1 MSSVKVAVR
10 VRPFNDRENNMNAEL
25 CISMEGKTTT
35 ITNQDDAKNPTR
47 TFAFDYS
54 YWSHDGFQVEDSGY
68 CSPLSTKY
76 ADQQRVYEDVGKD
89 VLNNSFEGYNACLFA
104 YGQTGAG
111 KSYSMVGYGANKGI
125 IVRACEEIFQ
135 RIEQNTD
142 PTVRAEVQVSM
153 LEIYNEQVQDLLQP
167 MEKRPKGGLK
177 IRHTPQLG
185 TFVQDL
191 SKCPVDSYA
200 AIQNKLDEGTANRTV
215 GATLM
220 NATSSRAHT
229 VLQIGFRQVT
239 IDTSTGE
246 PVSQKYSEISLVDL
260 AGSERAGSTGA
271 TGDRLKEGCA
281 INQSLSAL
289 GNVISAL
296 ADKAA
301 GKLKPGQ
308 VVPYRDSA
316 LTRILQTALGGN
328 SKTCMIAALSPAS
341 VNYEETLSTLRYAD
355 RVKQI
360 KNEAVVNENPLEK
373 LIRELREENERL
385 KKAMGG
391 TLPSPSGGN
400 EPDPGLLDA
409 IRKQYEEEIEANK
422 RAMEEMTTSWK
433 QKIEE
438 EKKRAAAAGKSE
450 DHVELTVPTLQN
462 LNEDPF
468 LTCKIICAIKEGICT
483 FGKPEGEDN
492 PTFRIG
498 GLGVIA
504 SHASAY
510 CKKIQNDAEDPE
522 DISYCVTLNN
532 LYVYVDPLDMDK
544 ALPSWEDAM
553 KEVKKDQVNA
563 YGQPQLTEDEKEK
576 ALRLQEMLKEVESG
590 LKKLE
595 DERQELLKKL
605 DDKEKELL
613 ASGAA
618 QEVIQEQMRLLQE
631 ERQEAERELQRKQEE
646 LQARELRIKKE
657 QVEEDLRREEERAA
671 RIVLEDLMTRTSLLV
686 DEANMIAQEL
696 CVGAFFSPKL
706 TVRSDPMGGTSRA
719 TLGSTVMQ
727 RSEIMIRVDR
737 MDSDL
742 TQLWP
747 LDLFE
752 RKVFEMREI
761 YANWAPQLGEALKL
775 PDDVSDPFAPDP
787 ESYQVLGQ
795 AYVYLETIR
804 NLLPIEN
811 ESFPIFD
818 SKGQKQG
825 TLVISVDI
833 RVGPAKTE
841 TDGEDDLMA
850 RRIEDL
856 DDFDSVEDVRG
867 RELTITVTIHSACNL
882 PAKSC
887 RHPQVLYR
895 WVDGMTEVSA
905 VSLDEGSRDV
915 VFKSTR
921 EFLLNAN
928 EIAFEWLSGVLVF
941 EVSGKFV
948 SKSGRGRGEKEKEIS
963 RLEGELEAKKA
974 LLEKIEA
981 ALRMQG
987 ESLDALLGKTA
998 IGDEQHTPVNAEEL
1012 ASMGMRKGG
1021 HLKQEGAEIEQAQPM
1036 PGSFGTV
1043 EPGPG
1048 ASVDDEKRLGFVA
1061 EDIPLKIATEQGS
1074 TDRPIAL
1081 DVSNKTGEDSGDPD
1095 DGNAAAVVPE
1105 ASERQ
1110 SNTAIHEETQRQ
1122 SYKQA
1127 IVEERASVV
1136 QSTSSVVAGAIN
1148 PETLTRLVGG
1158 VEEGGVPESLIAP
1171 LAALHLNKEKCFLI
1185 VRISTEV
1192 LLLAAHYLE
1201 NQGEY
1206 RACDNL
1212 HEVEVIRYSKGSTT
1226 ISRSKSLE
1234 GPFYAVLAG
1243 SKLEEPL
1250 ERTGFLSIEC
1260 STALGLRLLLLVSV
1274 KGR

>member
-10 VRPFNDRENNMNAEL
+10 VRPFNDREKNMNAEL
-25 CISMEGKTTT
+25 CISMEGKSTT
-35 ITNQDDAKNPTR
+35 ITNKEDAKNPTR

-54 YWSHDGFQVEDSGY
+54 YWSHDGFRVEESGY
-68 CSPLSTKY
+68 CSPLTSKY
-76 ADQQRVYEDVGKD
+76 ADQQRVYEDIGKD
-89 VLNNSFEGYNACLFA
+89 VLNNSFDGYNACLFA

-142 PTVRAEVQVSM
+142 PAIRAEVQVSM

-200 AIQNKLDEGTANRTV
+200 AIQRKLDEGTANRTV

-239 IDTSTGE
+239 VDAASGE
-246 PVSQKYSEISLVDL
+246 PVSQKHSEINLVDL

-360 KNEAVVNENPLEK
+360 KNDAVVNENPLEK

-391 TLPSPSGGN
+391 ALPGPSGGGA
-400 EPDPGLLDA
+400 PDPAMLDA
-409 IRKQYEEEIEANK
+409 IRRQYEEEIEANK
-422 RAMEEMTTSWK
+422 RAMEEMTMSWK

-438 EKKRAAAAGKSE
+438 EKKRAAAAEKVGE
-450 DHVELTVPTLQN
+450 QLELTVPTLQN

-468 LTCKIICAIKEGICT
+468 LSCKIICALKEGVST
-483 FGKPEGEDN
+483 FGKQEEEMN

-498 GLGVIA
+498 GLGVVSNHATFSCTRVYNDEDDPDDIA
-504 SHASAY
+504 YA
-510 CKKIQNDAEDPE
+510 
-522 DISYCVTLNN
+522 VTLKATGKTMVNGEELAEGEERQLQHKDRILFGHNN

-544 ALPSWEDAM
+544 AFPSWEDAM
-553 KEVKKDQVNA
+553 KEVKKDQMSA
-563 YGQPQLTEDEKEK
+563 YGQPQMTEEEKEK

-590 LKKLE
+590 MKALE
-595 DERQELLKKL
+595 DQRQELLKKL
-605 DDKEKELL
+605 DEKEKELL
-613 ASGAA
+613 ASGEA
-618 QEVIQEQMRLLQE
+618 QEVIQEQMRILKE
-631 ERQEAERELQRKQEE
+631 EAHKAELELQRKQDE
-646 LQARELRIKKE
+646 LQAKELKIRKE
-657 QVEEDLRREEERAA
+657 QAEEDSRREDERAA
-671 RIVLEDLMTRTSLLV
+671 RVMLEEVLTKTSLLV

-696 CVGAFFSPKL
+696 GVGAFFSPKL
-706 TVRSDPMGGTSRA
+706 TVRGDALGRNTRGSIGG
-719 TLGSTVMQ
+719 TVMQ

-737 MDSDL
+737 MGSDL

-761 YANWAPQLGEALKL
+761 YANWRPQAGQELKL
-775 PDDVSDPFAPDP
+775 PDGVSDPFAPDP

-804 NLLPIEN
+804 SLLPIDKEP
-811 ESFPIFD
+811 FPIFD

-825 TLVISVDI
+825 TLVISIDIQVGEAKVDI
-833 RVGPAKTE
+833 YE
-841 TDGEDDLMA
+841 EDELVA

-856 DDFDSVEDVRG
+856 DDFESVEDVRG
-867 RELTITVTIHSACNL
+867 RELTITVTVHSANNL
-882 PAKSC
+882 PAKLC
-887 RHPQVLYR
+887 RHPQVSYR
-895 WVDGMTEVSA
+895 WVDGITETTA
-905 VSLDEGSRDV
+905 FSLEEESRDV
-915 VFKSTR
+915 VFKNSKDFT
-921 EFLLNAN
+921 LNAN
-928 EIAFEWLSGVLVF
+928 EIAFEWLSGVLIF

-948 SKSGRGRGEKEKEIS
+948 TKSGQPRMEKEKEIE
-963 RLEGELEAKKA
+963 RLQKELKEKKQ
-974 LLEKIEA
+974 LLEKIET
-981 ALRMQG
+981 ALRMHG
-987 ESLDALLGKTA
+987 ESLEGLLGKEDQKNSQHAQNSRDFGSWGKTAEEKQGTVHLAESEKGSEAAVIHPGYSREEGKEKHDALLGLGESSGVEATDKGA
-998 IGDEQHTPVNAEEL
+998 AESSEE
-1012 ASMGMRKGG
+1012 ATGHGG
-1021 HLKQEGAEIEQAQPM
+1021 KVVP
-1036 PGSFGTV
+1036 
-1043 EPGPG
+1043 
-1048 ASVDDEKRLGFVA
+1048 
-1061 EDIPLKIATEQGS
+1061 QGGY
-1074 TDRPIAL
+1074 
-1081 DVSNKTGEDSGDPD
+1081 DVSEKP
-1095 DGNAAAVVPE
+1095 AVSQPGVPGQQRTNEQRAERHSEVQELGTSPE
-1105 ASERQ
+1105 AAE
-1110 SNTAIHEETQRQ
+1110 
-1122 SYKQA
+1122 
-1127 IVEERASVV
+1127 
-1136 QSTSSVVAGAIN
+1136 
-1148 PETLTRLVGG
+1148 
-1158 VEEGGVPESLIAP
+1158 
-1171 LAALHLNKEKCFLI
+1171 
-1185 VRISTEV
+1185 
-1192 LLLAAHYLE
+1192 
-1201 NQGEY
+1201 
-1206 RACDNL
+1206 
-1212 HEVEVIRYSKGSTT
+1212 
-1226 ISRSKSLE
+1226 SKSSSE
-1234 GPFYAVLAG
+1234 
-1243 SKLEEPL
+1243 
-1250 ERTGFLSIEC
+1250 
-1260 STALGLRLLLLVSV
+1260 TADSDEVDE
-1274 KGR
+1274 

>member
-10 VRPFNDRENNMNAEL
+10 VRPFNDREHNMNAEL
-25 CISMEGKTTT
+25 CISMEGKSTT
-35 ITNQDDAKNPTR
+35 ITNQADAKNPTK

-68 CSPLSTKY
+68 CSPLTSKY
-76 ADQQRVYEDVGKD
+76 ADQHRVYEDVGKD

-142 PTVRAEVQVSM
+142 PSVRAEVQVSM

-200 AIQNKLDEGTANRTV
+200 AIQNKLDEDWLSPSYSRRRC
-215 GATLM
+215 GALLVP
-220 NATSSRAHT
+220 ASSSAA
-229 VLQIGFRQVT
+229 
-239 IDTSTGE
+239 TGE
-246 PVSQKYSEISLVDL
+246 PVSQKYSEINLVDL

-341 VNYEETLSTLRYAD
+341 VNYEETLSTLRYA
-355 RVKQI
+355 
-360 KNEAVVNENPLEK
+360 
-373 LIRELREENERL
+373 
-385 KKAMGG
+385 
-391 TLPSPSGGN
+391 GGN
-400 EPDPGLLDA
+400 APDPGLLDS

-422 RAMEEMTTSWK
+422 RAMEEMTMSWK

-438 EKKRAAAAGKSE
+438 EKKRAAAAGKAE
-450 DHVELTVPTLQN
+450 EHLELTMPTLQN

-468 LTCKIICAIKEGICT
+468 LSCKIICAIKEGIST
-483 FGKPEGEDN
+483 FGKPEGEDT

-504 SHASAY
+504 SHASLH
-510 CKKIQNDAEDPE
+510 CKKVQNDAEDPE
-522 DISYCVTLNN
+522 DISYFVTVESAGKTMVNGEELKEGEQRQLQHKDRVLFGHNN

-544 ALPSWEDAM
+544 ALPSWEQAM

-563 YGQPQLTEDEKEK
+563 YGQAQLTEEEKEK
-576 ALRLQEMLKEVESG
+576 AARLHEMLKEVQSG
-590 LKKLE
+590 IKKLE
-595 DERQELLKKL
+595 NERQELLRKL
-605 DDKEKELL
+605 NDKEKELL

-618 QEVIQEQMRLLQE
+618 QEVIQEQMRVLRE
-631 ERQEAERELQRKQEE
+631 ETQEAERELQRKQEE
-646 LQARELRIKKE
+646 LQARELKIKKE
-657 QVEEDLRREEERAA
+657 QAEEDLRREEEKAA

-706 TVRSDPMGGTSRA
+706 TVRSDSLGGTTRGS
-719 TLGSTVMQ
+719 LGSTVMQ

-761 YANWAPQLGEALKL
+761 YANWAPQPGEALKL

-787 ESYQVLGQ
+787 ESYQ
-795 AYVYLETIR
+795 
-804 NLLPIEN
+804 N
-811 ESFPIFD
+811 EEA
-818 SKGQKQG
+818 
-825 TLVISVDI
+825 
-833 RVGPAKTE
+833 RVRVRVVR
-841 TDGEDDLMA
+841 EDDLTA

-867 RELTITVTIHSACNL
+867 RELTVTVTVHSACDL

-921 EFLLNAN
+921 EFVLNAN

-948 SKSGRGRGEKEKEIS
+948 GKAGRGKGEKDRDIS

-974 LLEKIEA
+974 LIEKIEA
-981 ALRMQG
+981 ALRRNG
-987 ESLDALLGKTA
+987 ESLDGLLGKTA
-998 IGDEQHTPVNAEEL
+998 IGNAQQTPTDAKQR
-1012 ASMGMRKGG
+1012 ASVGMRSEEEK
-1021 HLKQEGAEIEQAQPM
+1021 LKQEGAGPQPM
-1036 PGSFGTV
+1036 PVSSETV
-1043 EPGPG
+1043 EAGPTASVKEEKGPG
-1048 ASVDDEKRLGFVA
+1048 FVTEDVPMKIAVEQEETESFVA
-1061 EDIPLKIATEQGS
+1061 ANAP
-1074 TDRPIAL
+1074 
-1081 DVSNKTGEDSGDPD
+1081 GETCDASRDPD
-1095 DGNAAAVVPE
+1095 DGGAAAVIAG

-1110 SNTAIHEETQRQ
+1110 EDTASEED
-1122 SYKQA
+1122 
-1127 IVEERASVV
+1127 
-1136 QSTSSVVAGAIN
+1136 
-1148 PETLTRLVGG
+1148 P
-1158 VEEGGVPESLIAP
+1158 
-1171 LAALHLNKEKCFLI
+1171 
-1185 VRISTEV
+1185 
-1192 LLLAAHYLE
+1192 
-1201 NQGEY
+1201 
-1206 RACDNL
+1206 
-1212 HEVEVIRYSKGSTT
+1212 
-1226 ISRSKSLE
+1226 
-1234 GPFYAVLAG
+1234 
-1243 SKLEEPL
+1243 
-1250 ERTGFLSIEC
+1250 
-1260 STALGLRLLLLVSV
+1260 
-1274 KGR
+1274 

>member
-10 VRPFNDRENNMNAEL
+10 VRPFNEREKNMNAIL
-25 CISMEGKTTT
+25 CISMEGKSTT
-35 ITNQDDAKNPTR
+35 ITNKDDAKNPNK

-54 YWSHDGFQVEDSGY
+54 YWSHDGFEVDESGY
-68 CSPLSTKY
+68 CRPLTSKY
-76 ADQQRVYEDVGKD
+76 ADQQRVYEDVGKE

-125 IVRACEEIFQ
+125 IVRACEEIFE
-135 RIEQNTD
+135 RIKHNTD
-142 PTVRAEVQVSM
+142 PNLRSEVQVSM

-200 AIQNKLDEGTANRTV
+200 AIQAKLDEGTANRTV

-229 VLQIGFRQVT
+229 VLQICFRQVS
-239 IDTSTGE
+239 IDPGTGE
-246 PVSQKYSEISLVDL
+246 PVSQKCSEINLVDL

-341 VNYEETLSTLRYAD
+341 VNYDETLSTLRYAD

-391 TLPSPSGGN
+391 NLPAPAGGQ
-400 EPDPGLLDA
+400 ELDPAMIEA

-422 RAMEEMTTSWK
+422 RAMEEMTMSWQ
-433 QKIEE
+433 QKVDE
-438 EKKRAAAAGKSE
+438 EKKRAAASGRVEEHA
-450 DHVELTVPTLQN
+450 ELTLPTLQN

-468 LTCKIICAIKEGICT
+468 LSGKIICVLKEGMST
-483 FGKPEGEDN
+483 FGKPEGEEA

-498 GLGVIA
+498 GLGVV
-504 SHASAY
+504 SGHARVS
-510 CKKIQNDAEDPE
+510 CTKVQNDEEDPE
-522 DISYCVTLNN
+522 DISFTVILSASGKTMVNGEELKEGEERQLQHKDRILFGHNN

-544 ALPSWEDAM
+544 AFPSWEDAM
-553 KEVKKDQVNA
+553 KELKKDQVGA
-563 YGQPQLTEDEKEK
+563 YGQPLMSEAEKARERKFQEKLTELENERKQLRDEREK
-576 ALRLQEMLKEVESG
+576 L

-595 DERQELLKKL
+595 E
-605 DDKEKELL
+605 KEKELL
-613 ASGAA
+613 ASGEA
-618 QEVIQEQMRLLQE
+618 QEVVEEKLQLIQNEKQQVEM
-631 ERQEAERELQRKQEE
+631 ELQQKLEE
-646 LQARELRIKKE
+646 LNAREARLKKDR
-657 QVEEDLRREEERAA
+657 EEEESWSEEERAA
-671 RIVLEDLMTRTSLLV
+671 RLVLEEVMTKTSLLV

-696 CVGAFFSPKL
+696 GIGTFFSQKL
-706 TVRSDPMGGTSRA
+706 TVRGDALGGNGRG
-719 TLGSTVMQ
+719 TLGGTVMQ

-761 YANWAPQLGEALKL
+761 YANWSPEPGQPLQL
-775 PDDVSDPFAPDP
+775 PDDVADPFAPDP
-787 ESYQVLGQ
+787 ESYQVVGQ
-795 AYVYLETIR
+795 AYVYLQTIR
-804 NLLPIEN
+804 SLLPIEN
-811 ESFPIFD
+811 EPFPIFD
-818 SKGQKQG
+818 SRGQKQG
-825 TLVISVDI
+825 ILVVSIDI
-833 RVGPAKTE
+833 QVGPQKADVE
-841 TDGEDDLMA
+841 SEDELVA

-856 DDFDSVEDVRG
+856 DDFDSVEDVKG
-867 RELTITVTIHSACNL
+867 RELTITVTVQSANNL
-882 PAKSC
+882 PEKSC

-895 WVDGMTEVSA
+895 WLDGITEVSA
-905 VSLDEGSRDV
+905 VCLEEASRDV
-915 VFKSTR
+915 VFKSSR
-921 EFLLNAN
+921 EFTLNAN
-928 EIAFEWLSGVLVF
+928 EVTFEWLEGVLVF
-941 EVSGKFV
+941 EVSGKY
-948 SKSGRGRGEKEKEIS
+948 SNKSGHDKRESEKEIN
-963 RLEGELEAKKA
+963 RLQGELKEKKA

-987 ESLDALLGKTA
+987 KSLGELLGKEGTA
-998 IGDEQHTPVNAEEL
+998 PKVKLNETKRRKEDEPEAE
-1012 ASMGMRKGG
+1012 KGEG
-1021 HLKQEGAEIEQAQPM
+1021 VDTERCAPAVSDLEPNSAYAGVTEEEKKKEPFAAPSNNSAEQSSEEGGRENPAEGATLVI
-1036 PGSFGTV
+1036 
-1043 EPGPG
+1043 
-1048 ASVDDEKRLGFVA
+1048 K
-1061 EDIPLKIATEQGS
+1061 
-1074 TDRPIAL
+1074 
-1081 DVSNKTGEDSGDPD
+1081 
-1095 DGNAAAVVPE
+1095 E
-1105 ASERQ
+1105 ASEDDAAAGAENRVVD
-1110 SNTAIHEETQRQ
+1110 APDEVP
-1122 SYKQA
+1122 KQPDDA
-1127 IVEERASVV
+1127 EKEAAEEERAADTEPVPGEDASKE
-1136 QSTSSVVAGAIN
+1136 A
-1148 PETLTRLVGG
+1148 
-1158 VEEGGVPESLIAP
+1158 VEEE
-1171 LAALHLNKEKCFLI
+1171 ND
-1185 VRISTEV
+1185 ST
-1192 LLLAAHYLE
+1192 
-1201 NQGEY
+1201 
-1206 RACDNL
+1206 
-1212 HEVEVIRYSKGSTT
+1212 
-1226 ISRSKSLE
+1226 
-1234 GPFYAVLAG
+1234 
-1243 SKLEEPL
+1243 
-1250 ERTGFLSIEC
+1250 
-1260 STALGLRLLLLVSV
+1260 
-1274 KGR
+1274 